1 MISRHTSG
9 SNLPETGPGSLVP
22 NPRPAC
28 ESLGSNMS
36 ILRSIVPKTVA
47 TKSVAPTTMAPKTN
61 GTLMP
66 QRPKVVVEDHRQR
79 ELMVGSLCLLLLAL
93 SIVLW
98 HDRDFWF
105 PDSPDADS
113 DQPAETSPVA
123 NAAPA
128 RLPVVAAPLESSA
141 KLHHKVLHAATK
153 AEAANSTADQ
163 DAEPPSPVVSRT
175 VLPPLEVEVVAGD
188 THRVI
193 RPGSNSLRVDLQPGI
208 PAEPAPEASETQTAA
223 KVTSNAEE
231 RVQMSAGTSAIV
243 TSSVKPTYPLLA
255 RQMKVQGSVIL
266 KALIGKD
273 GIIQNLRVL
282 SGPHILASAAE
293 DAVRQWHFK
302 PHLQGQDAVET
313 EAKIT
318 VNFTISTN

>member
-1 MISRHTSG
+1 
-9 SNLPETGPGSLVP
+9 
-22 NPRPAC
+22 
-28 ESLGSNMS
+28 MS
-36 ILRSIVPKTVA
+36 ILRTIVPKPVA
-47 TKSVAPTTMAPKTN
+47 TKSIAPATVAPKTD
-61 GTLMP
+61 GTLIP
-66 QRPKVVVEDHRQR
+66 QRPKAVGEDHRQR
-79 ELMVGSLCLLLLAL
+79 ELMLGSLCLLLLAL
-93 SIVLW
+93 CIVLW

-105 PDSPDADS
+105 PDSPDTDS
-113 DQPAETSPVA
+113 DQPSETAPAPAA

-128 RLPVVAAPLESSA
+128 RQSIVAAPLEAPA
-141 KLHHKVLHAATK
+141 KLHHKALHAAIK
-153 AEAANSTADQ
+153 ADAPKAAADQ

-208 PAEPAPEASETQTAA
+208 PAQPAPEASETQTAA
-223 KVTSNAEE
+223 NVTSNAEE

-243 TSSVKPTYPLLA
+243 TRSVKPSYPLLA

-266 KALIGKD
+266 KALIGRD
-273 GIIQNLRVL
+273 GIIQNLSVV

-302 PHLQGQDAVET
+302 PHLQGRDPVET

>member
-1 MISRHTSG
+1 
-9 SNLPETGPGSLVP
+9 
-22 NPRPAC
+22 
-28 ESLGSNMS
+28 MS
-36 ILRSIVPKTVA
+36 TLRTIVPKTV
-47 TKSVAPTTMAPKTN
+47 TPKTDV
-61 GTLMP
+61 TLMP
-66 QRPKVVVEDHRQR
+66 QPPKVVVEDHRQR
-79 ELMVGSLCLLLLAL
+79 ELMLGSLCLLLVAL

-105 PDSPDADS
+105 PDSPDAEA
-113 DQPAETSPVA
+113 DQPIETSPVA

-128 RLPVVAAPLESSA
+128 RQPVVAAPLTAPA
-141 KLHHKVLHAATK
+141 KIHHKELHAATK
-153 AEAANSTADQ
+153 AEVAKPTTDQ
-163 DAEPPSPVVSRT
+163 DTEPPSPVVSRT

-208 PAEPAPEASETQTAA
+208 PAQPAPEAAETQTAA
-223 KVTSNAEE
+223 NVTSNAEE

-243 TSSVKPTYPLLA
+243 TSSVKPSYPLLA

-266 KALIGKD
+266 KALIGRD
-273 GIIQNLRVL
+273 GIIQNLSVV

-302 PHLQGQDAVET
+302 PHLQGRDAVET